1 MLIIDL
7 LYIPEKDTAAS
18 DFERLKKFLMFLIIN
33 SMDKI
38 FFQFLVTHVCN
49 TLSSKE
55 INWQQNFAYI
65 YILWSSCKIQ
75 FLHCVSFLVDNDHK
89 SGATPVPPYIFKD
102 MCKNPSDSVRKTTI
116 ILRLERNF
124 FDFIRSIFEID

>member
-1 MLIIDL
+1 MAIITRITLIKDL

-49 TLSSKE
+49 TLSRKSIGSRTLHIYSME
-55 INWQQNFAYI
+55 QLQNSIFA
-65 YILWSSCKIQ
+65 LC
-75 FLHCVSFLVDNDHK
+75 LLPVDNDHK
-89 SGATPVPPYIFKD
+89 SGAMPVPPYIQGYVQKSFRTSEKD
-102 MCKNPSDSVRKTTI
+102 YSKTGTE
-116 ILRLERNF
+116 LF
-124 FDFIRSIFEID
+124 

>member
-65 YILWSSCKIQ
+65 YSMEQLQNSIFALC
-75 FLHCVSFLVDNDHK
+75 LLPVDNDHK